1 MTDPNQYN
9 PQNPQ
14 QAQQYGGY
22 GSYGQ
27 NDYGQQAPQYGA
39 PDYGQQAP
47 QYGAPQYS
55 APQYGNAAG
64 YNQQQPQY
72 GAPQPQPQGSGSFFA
87 LTAPLDQPAYN
98 CTIGEAFIRF
108 WKKYATFKGRASRG
122 EFWWWVL
129 CTFIIQIAFA
139 VIFAVLGAIID
150 SNTANGMRSF
160 VNTIWALATIVPSLA
175 LSVRRLHDTNKAGT
189 TLVILYA
196 IDFIGGVL
204 LSVGLVMTGLGAIS
218 VIGGGS
224 SSTGAAGILLLIIG
238 FIACLATSIVLI
250 VLMAKKTDPA
260 GARFDDPAA
269 GNGYTPQ
276 PRACHRPQPHNTPR
290 TALRH
295 RSPTRTQRLFRRQP
309 LIRIRQPLRHLQCL
323 RRLRQ
328 CPPQTRMALRPQPR
342 QPPTLRTATRM
353 ALLTE
358 LRPISTQHLRCQP
371 LQPPSTLRPPRQLR
385 MQPRHP
391 KPLPCRACLR
401 CLRFRNSPPSLT
413 RRSSIAPRSATIRRA
428 RPHTDPTIPTIPTIL
443 PCTATYSID
452 EICRF
457 STELKNRTCNNQY
470 YIKKIPAP
478 QSQVPGFSYS
488 YIDNSH

>member
-27 NDYGQQAPQYGA
+27 N
-39 PDYGQQAP
+39 DYGQQAP

-224 SSTGAAGILLLIIG
+224 SSTGVAGILLLIIG

-250 VLMAKKTDPA
+250 VLMAKKTIQPA
-260 GARFDDPAA
+260 HASTIRQPATA
-269 GNGYTPQ
+269 TPQ

-428 RPHTDPTIPTIPTIL
+428 RPRTDPTIPTIPTIL
-443 PCTATYSID
+443 PRTATYSTD
-452 EICRF
+452 EICLF

>member
-150 SNTANGMRSF
+150 SNTANGMQSF

-269 GNGYTPQ
+269 TNTPYGNPYGAPYGTPTDQYAAPAMPAAPAAQYTPAA
-276 PRACHRPQPHNTPR
+276 PATPHAAP
-290 TALRH
+290 APEAPSMPSMPPL
-295 RSPTRTQRLFRRQP
+295 PTVPEQ
-309 LIRIRQPLRHLQCL
+309 
-323 RRLRQ
+323 
-328 CPPQTRMALRPQPR
+328 
-342 QPPTLRTATRM
+342 
-353 ALLTE
+353 
-358 LRPISTQHLRCQP
+358 STQLDQT
-371 LQPPSTLRPPRQLR
+371 QFDRPTFGNDSQGQTPYGSD
-385 MQPRHP
+385 
-391 KPLPCRACLR
+391 
-401 CLRFRNSPPSLT
+401 NSDDSD
-413 RRSSIAPRSATIRRA
+413 
-428 RPHTDPTIPTIPTIL
+428 DPTVYGNI
-443 PCTATYSID
+443 
-452 EICRF
+452 
-457 STELKNRTCNNQY
+457 Q
-470 YIKKIPAP
+470 
-478 QSQVPGFSYS
+478 
-488 YIDNSH
+488 H

>member
-27 NDYGQQAPQYGA
+27 N
-39 PDYGQQAP
+39 DYGQQAP

-224 SSTGAAGILLLIIG
+224 SSTGVAGILLLIIG

-269 GNGYTPQ
+269 GNGYAPAPGMPPTATAQYAPNGTPA
-276 PRACHRPQPHNTPR
+276 PVADPYAAAVPTPTADPYTAAAPAPAMPAPTPAMPTADPYGAPTPAPAATNTPYGN
-290 TALRH
+290 
-295 RSPTRTQRLFRRQP
+295 PYG
-309 LIRIRQPLRHLQCL
+309 
-323 RRLRQ
+323 
-328 CPPQTRMALRPQPR
+328 
-342 QPPTLRTATRM
+342 
-353 ALLTE
+353 
-358 LRPISTQHLRCQP
+358 
-371 LQPPSTLRPPRQLR
+371 
-385 MQPRHP
+385 
-391 KPLPCRACLR
+391 
-401 CLRFRNSPPSLT
+401 
-413 RRSSIAPRSATIRRA
+413 AP
-428 RPHTDPTIPTIPTIL
+428 
-443 PCTATYSID
+443 Y
-452 EICRF
+452 
-457 STELKNRTCNNQY
+457 
-470 YIKKIPAP
+470 
-478 QSQVPGFSYS
+478 G
-488 YIDNSH
+488 

>member
-139 VIFAVLGAIID
+139 IIFALLGAIIG
-150 SNTANGMRSF
+150 SNTANGMQSF

-224 SSTGAAGILLLIIG
+224 SSTGAAGTLLLIIG

-260 GARFDDPAA
+260 GARSTIRQPATA
-269 GNGYTPQ
+269 TPQ
-276 PRACHRPQPHNTPR
+276 PRHATGRNRTIRPERHSG
-290 TALRH
+290 H

-391 KPLPCRACLR
+391 KPLPCRACR
-401 CLRFRNSPPSLT
+401 PCLRFRNSPPSLT

-428 RPHTDPTIPTIPTIL
+428 RPRTDPTIPTIPTDPTIPTIL
-443 PCTATYSID
+443 PCTATYSTD

-457 STELKNRTCNNQY
+457 STELKN
-470 YIKKIPAP
+470 
-478 QSQVPGFSYS
+478 
-488 YIDNSH
+488 

>member
-64 YNQQQPQY
+64 YNQQQAPQY

-150 SNTANGMRSF
+150 SNTANGMQSF

-269 GNGYTPQ
+269 GNGYAPAPGMPPTATAQYAPNGTPA
-276 PRACHRPQPHNTPR
+276 PVADPYAAAVPTPTADPYTAAAPAPAMPAPTPAMPTADPYGAPTPAPAATNTPYGNPYGVPYG
-290 TALRH
+290 T
-295 RSPTRTQRLFRRQP
+295 PTDQYAAPAMPAAPAAQYTPAAPATPHAAPAPEAPSMPSMPP
-309 LIRIRQPLRHLQCL
+309 L
-323 RRLRQ
+323 
-328 CPPQTRMALRPQPR
+328 
-342 QPPTLRTATRM
+342 PTVP
-353 ALLTE
+353 E
-358 LRPISTQHLRCQP
+358 QSTQLDQT
-371 LQPPSTLRPPRQLR
+371 QFDRPTFGNDSQGQTPYGSD
-385 MQPRHP
+385 
-391 KPLPCRACLR
+391 
-401 CLRFRNSPPSLT
+401 NSDDSD
-413 RRSSIAPRSATIRRA
+413 
-428 RPHTDPTIPTIPTIL
+428 DPTVYGNI
-443 PCTATYSID
+443 
-452 EICRF
+452 
-457 STELKNRTCNNQY
+457 Q
-470 YIKKIPAP
+470 
-478 QSQVPGFSYS
+478 
-488 YIDNSH
+488 H

>member
-27 NDYGQQAPQYGA
+27 NDYGQQT
-39 PDYGQQAP
+39 P

-269 GNGYTPQ
+269 GNGYAQ

-428 RPHTDPTIPTIPTIL
+428 RPRTDPTIPTIPTIL

>member
-1 MTDPNQYN
+1 
-9 PQNPQ
+9 
-14 QAQQYGGY
+14 
-22 GSYGQ
+22 
-27 NDYGQQAPQYGA
+27 
-39 PDYGQQAP
+39 
-47 QYGAPQYS
+47 
-55 APQYGNAAG
+55 
-64 YNQQQPQY
+64 
-72 GAPQPQPQGSGSFFA
+72 
-87 LTAPLDQPAYN
+87 
-98 CTIGEAFIRF
+98 
-108 WKKYATFKGRASRG
+108 
-122 EFWWWVL
+122 
-129 CTFIIQIAFA
+129 
-139 VIFAVLGAIID
+139 
-150 SNTANGMRSF
+150 MRSF

-269 GNGYTPQ
+269 GNGYAPA
-276 PRACHRPQPHNTPR
+276 PGM
-290 TALRH
+290 
-295 RSPTRTQRLFRRQP
+295 SPTATAQYAP
-309 LIRIRQPLRHLQCL
+309 NGTPA
-323 RRLRQ
+323 
-328 CPPQTRMALRPQPR
+328 PVADPYAAAVPTPTADPYTAAAPAPAMPAPTPAMPTADPYGLRPQPR
-342 QPPTLRTATRM
+342 QPLTLRTATRM

-428 RPHTDPTIPTIPTIL
+428 RPRTDPTIPTIPTIL

-470 YIKKIPAP
+470 CIKKIPAP

>member
-27 NDYGQQAPQYGA
+27 NDYGQQAPQYN
-39 PDYGQQAP
+39 
-47 QYGAPQYS
+47 
-55 APQYGNAAG
+55 NAVG
-64 YNQQQPQY
+64 YNQQPQY

-139 VIFAVLGAIID
+139 VIFALLGAIIG
-150 SNTANGMRSF
+150 SNTANGMQNF
-160 VNTIWALATIVPSLA
+160 VNTIWVLATIVPPLA

-224 SSTGAAGILLLIIG
+224 SSTGVAGILLLIIG

-269 GNGYTPQ
+269 GNGYAPAPGMPPAATAQYAPNGTPA
-276 PRACHRPQPHNTPR
+276 PVADPYAAAVPTPTADPYTAAAPAPAMPAPTPAMPTADPYGAPTPAPAATNTPYGNPYGAPYG
-290 TALRH
+290 T
-295 RSPTRTQRLFRRQP
+295 PTDQYAAPAMPAAPAAQYTPAAPAAPYAAPAPEAPSMPSMPP
-309 LIRIRQPLRHLQCL
+309 LPTVPTVPTMPSV
-323 RRLRQ
+323 
-328 CPPQTRMALRPQPR
+328 PPVPEQ
-342 QPPTLRTATRM
+342 
-353 ALLTE
+353 
-358 LRPISTQHLRCQP
+358 STQLDQT
-371 LQPPSTLRPPRQLR
+371 QFDRPTFGNDSQGQTPYG
-385 MQPRHP
+385 
-391 KPLPCRACLR
+391 
-401 CLRFRNSPPSLT
+401 SDDSD
-413 RRSSIAPRSATIRRA
+413 
-428 RPHTDPTIPTIPTIL
+428 DPTVYGNI
-443 PCTATYSID
+443 
-452 EICRF
+452 
-457 STELKNRTCNNQY
+457 Q
-470 YIKKIPAP
+470 
-478 QSQVPGFSYS
+478 
-488 YIDNSH
+488 H

>member
-27 NDYGQQAPQYGA
+27 NDYGQQA
-39 PDYGQQAP
+39 
-47 QYGAPQYS
+47 
-55 APQYGNAAG
+55 
-64 YNQQQPQY
+64 PQY

-224 SSTGAAGILLLIIG
+224 SSTGTAGILLLIIG

-269 GNGYTPQ
+269 GNGYAPA
-276 PRACHRPQPHNTPR
+276 PG
-290 TALRH
+290 
-295 RSPTRTQRLFRRQP
+295 
-309 LIRIRQPLRHLQCL
+309 
-323 RRLRQ
+323 
-328 CPPQTRMALRPQPR
+328 M
-342 QPPTLRTATRM
+342 PPTATAQYAPNGTPAPVTDPYAAAVPTPTADPYTAAAPAPAM
-353 ALLTE
+353 PAPTPAMPTADPYGAPYGTPTDQYAAPAMPAAPAAQYTPAAPATPHAAPAPEAPSMPSMPPLPTVPE
-358 LRPISTQHLRCQP
+358 QSTQLDQT
-371 LQPPSTLRPPRQLR
+371 QFDRPTFGNDSQGQTPYGSD
-385 MQPRHP
+385 
-391 KPLPCRACLR
+391 
-401 CLRFRNSPPSLT
+401 NSDDSD
-413 RRSSIAPRSATIRRA
+413 
-428 RPHTDPTIPTIPTIL
+428 DPTVYGNI
-443 PCTATYSID
+443 
-452 EICRF
+452 
-457 STELKNRTCNNQY
+457 Q
-470 YIKKIPAP
+470 
-478 QSQVPGFSYS
+478 
-488 YIDNSH
+488 H

>member
-14 QAQQYGGY
+14 QAPQYGGY

-39 PDYGQQAP
+39 P
-47 QYGAPQYS
+47 QYGAPQYN
-55 APQYGNAAG
+55 NAAG
-64 YNQQQPQY
+64 YNQQPQY

-150 SNTANGMRSF
+150 SNTANGMKSF

-204 LSVGLVMTGLGAIS
+204 LNVGLVMTGLGAIS
-218 VIGGGS
+218 VISGES

-238 FIACLATSIVLI
+238 FIACLATSIVII
-250 VLMAKKTDPA
+250 VFMAKKTDPA

-269 GNGYTPQ
+269 GNGYAPA
-276 PRACHRPQPHNTPR
+276 PG
-290 TALRH
+290 
-295 RSPTRTQRLFRRQP
+295 
-309 LIRIRQPLRHLQCL
+309 
-323 RRLRQ
+323 
-328 CPPQTRMALRPQPR
+328 M
-342 QPPTLRTATRM
+342 PPTATAQYAPNGTPAPVTDPYAAAVPTPTADPYTAAAPAPAM
-353 ALLTE
+353 PAPTPAMPTADPYGAPYGTPTDQYAAPAMPAAPAAQYTPAAPATPHAAPAPEAPSMPSMPPLPTVPE
-358 LRPISTQHLRCQP
+358 QSTQLDQT
-371 LQPPSTLRPPRQLR
+371 QFDRPTFGNDSQGQTPYGSD
-385 MQPRHP
+385 
-391 KPLPCRACLR
+391 
-401 CLRFRNSPPSLT
+401 NSDDSD
-413 RRSSIAPRSATIRRA
+413 
-428 RPHTDPTIPTIPTIL
+428 DPTVYGNI
-443 PCTATYSID
+443 
-452 EICRF
+452 
-457 STELKNRTCNNQY
+457 Q
-470 YIKKIPAP
+470 
-478 QSQVPGFSYS
+478 
-488 YIDNSH
+488 H

>member
-150 SNTANGMRSF
+150 SNTANGMQSF

-269 GNGYTPQ
+269 GNGYAPA
-276 PRACHRPQPHNTPR
+276 PGMHRPQPHNTPR

-295 RSPTRTQRLFRRQP
+295 RSPTRTQRPVPTPTADPYTAARSGTCNACADSGNAHRRPVWRSDPSPGSHQHSVRQP
-309 LIRIRQPLRHLQCL
+309 VWRSL
-323 RRLRQ
+323 
-328 CPPQTRMALRPQPR
+328 
-342 QPPTLRTATRM
+342 
-353 ALLTE
+353 
-358 LRPISTQHLRCQP
+358 
-371 LQPPSTLRPPRQLR
+371 
-385 MQPRHP
+385 
-391 KPLPCRACLR
+391 
-401 CLRFRNSPPSLT
+401 RNSDRSVRST
-413 RRSSIAPRSATIRRA
+413 CDASRSSRPVHSGRPGNSACSPGTRSPFHAEHASAAYGSGTV
-428 RPHTDPTIPTIPTIL
+428 H
-443 PCTATYSID
+443 
-452 EICRF
+452 
-457 STELKNRTCNNQY
+457 
-470 YIKKIPAP
+470 PA
-478 QSQVPGFSYS
+478 
-488 YIDNSH
+488 

>member
-55 APQYGNAAG
+55 
-64 YNQQQPQY
+64 
-72 GAPQPQPQGSGSFFA
+72 APQPQPQGSGSFFA

-150 SNTANGMRSF
+150 SNTANGMQSF

-224 SSTGAAGILLLIIG
+224 SSTGVAGILLLIIG

-269 GNGYTPQ
+269 GNGYAPAPGMPPTATAQYAPNGTPA
-276 PRACHRPQPHNTPR
+276 PVADPYAAAVPTP
-290 TALRH
+290 TAD
-295 RSPTRTQRLFRRQP
+295 PYTEP
-309 LIRIRQPLRHLQCL
+309 PRHLQCL

-328 CPPQTRMALRPQPR
+328 CPPQTRMAAPTPAPAATNTPYGNPYGVPYGTPTDQYAAPAMPAAPAA
-342 QPPTLRTATRM
+342 QYTPAAPATPHAAPAPEAPSMPSMPPLPTVP
-353 ALLTE
+353 E
-358 LRPISTQHLRCQP
+358 QSTQLDQT
-371 LQPPSTLRPPRQLR
+371 QFDRPTFGNDSQGQTPYGSD
-385 MQPRHP
+385 
-391 KPLPCRACLR
+391 
-401 CLRFRNSPPSLT
+401 NSDDSD
-413 RRSSIAPRSATIRRA
+413 
-428 RPHTDPTIPTIPTIL
+428 DPTVYGNI
-443 PCTATYSID
+443 
-452 EICRF
+452 
-457 STELKNRTCNNQY
+457 Q
-470 YIKKIPAP
+470 
-478 QSQVPGFSYS
+478 
-488 YIDNSH
+488 H

>member
-14 QAQQYGGY
+14 QAPQYGGY

-39 PDYGQQAP
+39 P
-47 QYGAPQYS
+47 QYGAPQYN
-55 APQYGNAAG
+55 NAAG
-64 YNQQQPQY
+64 YNQQPQY

-150 SNTANGMRSF
+150 SNTANGMKSF

-204 LSVGLVMTGLGAIS
+204 LNVGLVMTGLGAHFRNQWRIELNWRS
-218 VIGGGS
+218 RHTPADHRLHRMPSHVDRDHCVHGQEDRSSRRTLRRSGS
-224 SSTGAAGILLLIIG
+224 RQRLRPSPG
-238 FIACLATSIVLI
+238 
-250 VLMAKKTDPA
+250 MP
-260 GARFDDPAA
+260 PAA
-269 GNGYTPQ
+269 TAQYAPNGNPTPVADPYAAAVPTPTADPYAAAAPAPAMPAPTPAMPTADPYGAPTPAPAATNTPYGNPYGAPYGTPTDQYAAPAMPAAPAAQYTPAA
-276 PRACHRPQPHNTPR
+276 PAAPYAAPAPE
-290 TALRH
+290 A
-295 RSPTRTQRLFRRQP
+295 
-309 LIRIRQPLRHLQCL
+309 
-323 RRLRQ
+323 
-328 CPPQTRMALRPQPR
+328 
-342 QPPTLRTATRM
+342 
-353 ALLTE
+353 
-358 LRPISTQHLRCQP
+358 
-371 LQPPSTLRPPRQLR
+371 PSMPSMP
-385 MQPRHP
+385 
-391 KPLPCRACLR
+391 PLPTV
-401 CLRFRNSPPSLT
+401 PT
-413 RRSSIAPRSATIRRA
+413 V
-428 RPHTDPTIPTIPTIL
+428 PTIPSVPPVPEQSTQLDQTQFDRPTFGN
-443 PCTATYSID
+443 D
-452 EICRF
+452 
-457 STELKNRTCNNQY
+457 
-470 YIKKIPAP
+470 
-478 QSQVPGFSYS
+478 SQGQTPYGS
-488 YIDNSH
+488 DNSDDSDDPTVYGNIQH

>member
-269 GNGYTPQ
+269 GNGYAPAPGMPPTATAQYAPNGTPA
-276 PRACHRPQPHNTPR
+276 PVAD
-290 TALRH
+290 
-295 RSPTRTQRLFRRQP
+295 RTQRLFRRQP

-353 ALLTE
+353 ALLTK

-428 RPHTDPTIPTIPTIL
+428 RPRTDPTIPTIPTIL

>member
-224 SSTGAAGILLLIIG
+224 SSTGTAGILLLIIG

-260 GARFDDPAA
+260 GARFDAPAPAMPAPTPAMPTADPYGAPTPAPAA
-269 GNGYTPQ
+269 TNTPYGNPYGAPYGTPTDQYAAPAMPAAPAAQYTPAA
-276 PRACHRPQPHNTPR
+276 PATPHAAP
-290 TALRH
+290 APEAPSMPSMPPL
-295 RSPTRTQRLFRRQP
+295 PTVPEQ
-309 LIRIRQPLRHLQCL
+309 
-323 RRLRQ
+323 
-328 CPPQTRMALRPQPR
+328 
-342 QPPTLRTATRM
+342 
-353 ALLTE
+353 
-358 LRPISTQHLRCQP
+358 STQLDQT
-371 LQPPSTLRPPRQLR
+371 QFDRPTFGNDSQGQTPYG
-385 MQPRHP
+385 PD
-391 KPLPCRACLR
+391 
-401 CLRFRNSPPSLT
+401 NSDDSD
-413 RRSSIAPRSATIRRA
+413 
-428 RPHTDPTIPTIPTIL
+428 DPTVYGNI
-443 PCTATYSID
+443 
-452 EICRF
+452 
-457 STELKNRTCNNQY
+457 Q
-470 YIKKIPAP
+470 
-478 QSQVPGFSYS
+478 
-488 YIDNSH
+488 H

>member
-27 NDYGQQAPQYGA
+27 N
-39 PDYGQQAP
+39 DYGQQAP

-150 SNTANGMRSF
+150 SNTANGMQSF

-269 GNGYTPQ
+269 GNGYAPAPGMPPTATAQYAPNGTPA
-276 PRACHRPQPHNTPR
+276 PVADPYAAAVPTPTADPYTAAAPAPAMPAPTPAMPTADPYGAPTPAPAATNTPYGNPYGGS
-290 TALRH
+290 LRNSD
-295 RSPTRTQRLFRRQP
+295 RSVRSTCDASRSSRPVHSGRPGNSACSPGTRAPSMPSMPPLPTVPEQ
-309 LIRIRQPLRHLQCL
+309 
-323 RRLRQ
+323 
-328 CPPQTRMALRPQPR
+328 
-342 QPPTLRTATRM
+342 
-353 ALLTE
+353 
-358 LRPISTQHLRCQP
+358 STQLDQT
-371 LQPPSTLRPPRQLR
+371 QFDRPTFGNDSQGQTPYGSD
-385 MQPRHP
+385 
-391 KPLPCRACLR
+391 
-401 CLRFRNSPPSLT
+401 NSDDSD
-413 RRSSIAPRSATIRRA
+413 
-428 RPHTDPTIPTIPTIL
+428 DPTVYGNI
-443 PCTATYSID
+443 
-452 EICRF
+452 
-457 STELKNRTCNNQY
+457 Q
-470 YIKKIPAP
+470 
-478 QSQVPGFSYS
+478 
-488 YIDNSH
+488 H

>member
-224 SSTGAAGILLLIIG
+224 SSTGTAGILLLIIG

-269 GNGYTPQ
+269 APAPAMPAPTPAMPTADPYGAPYGTPTDQYAAPAMPAAPAAQYTPAA
-276 PRACHRPQPHNTPR
+276 PATPHAAP
-290 TALRH
+290 APEAPSMPSMPPL
-295 RSPTRTQRLFRRQP
+295 PTVPEQ
-309 LIRIRQPLRHLQCL
+309 
-323 RRLRQ
+323 
-328 CPPQTRMALRPQPR
+328 
-342 QPPTLRTATRM
+342 
-353 ALLTE
+353 
-358 LRPISTQHLRCQP
+358 STQLDQT
-371 LQPPSTLRPPRQLR
+371 QFDRPTFGNDSQGQTPYG
-385 MQPRHP
+385 PD
-391 KPLPCRACLR
+391 
-401 CLRFRNSPPSLT
+401 NSDDSD
-413 RRSSIAPRSATIRRA
+413 
-428 RPHTDPTIPTIPTIL
+428 DPTVYGNI
-443 PCTATYSID
+443 
-452 EICRF
+452 
-457 STELKNRTCNNQY
+457 Q
-470 YIKKIPAP
+470 
-478 QSQVPGFSYS
+478 
-488 YIDNSH
+488 H

>member
-224 SSTGAAGILLLIIG
+224 SSTGTAGILLLIIG

-269 GNGYTPQ
+269 APAPAMPAPTPAMPTADPYGAPTPAPAATNTPYGNPYGAPYGTPTDQYAAPAMPAAPAAQYTPAA
-276 PRACHRPQPHNTPR
+276 PATPHAAP
-290 TALRH
+290 APEAPSMPSMPPL
-295 RSPTRTQRLFRRQP
+295 PTVPEQ
-309 LIRIRQPLRHLQCL
+309 
-323 RRLRQ
+323 
-328 CPPQTRMALRPQPR
+328 
-342 QPPTLRTATRM
+342 
-353 ALLTE
+353 
-358 LRPISTQHLRCQP
+358 STQLDQT
-371 LQPPSTLRPPRQLR
+371 QFDRPTFGNDSQGQTPYG
-385 MQPRHP
+385 PD
-391 KPLPCRACLR
+391 
-401 CLRFRNSPPSLT
+401 NSDDSD
-413 RRSSIAPRSATIRRA
+413 
-428 RPHTDPTIPTIPTIL
+428 DPTVYGNI
-443 PCTATYSID
+443 
-452 EICRF
+452 
-457 STELKNRTCNNQY
+457 Q
-470 YIKKIPAP
+470 
-478 QSQVPGFSYS
+478 
-488 YIDNSH
+488 H

>member
-27 NDYGQQAPQYGA
+27 NDYGQQT
-39 PDYGQQAP
+39 P

-150 SNTANGMRSF
+150 SNTANGMQSF

-224 SSTGAAGILLLIIG
+224 SSTGAAGI
-238 FIACLATSIVLI
+238 TPV
-250 VLMAKKTDPA
+250 DH
-260 GARFDDPAA
+260 RFHRMPGHVD
-269 GNGYTPQ
+269 
-276 PRACHRPQPHNTPR
+276 RAHCAHGQEDRSSRR
-290 TALRH
+290 TLR
-295 RSPTRTQRLFRRQP
+295 RSGSRQRL
-309 LIRIRQPLRHLQCL
+309 
-323 RRLRQ
+323 
-328 CPPQTRMALRPQPR
+328 RPSPGH
-342 QPPTLRTATRM
+342 ATD
-353 ALLTE
+353 
-358 LRPISTQHLRCQP
+358 
-371 LQPPSTLRPPRQLR
+371 
-385 MQPRHP
+385 
-391 KPLPCRACLR
+391 
-401 CLRFRNSPPSLT
+401 RN
-413 RRSSIAPRSATIRRA
+413 RTIRPERHSGTGR
-428 RPHTDPTIPTIPTIL
+428 RPVRSGCSD
-443 PCTATYSID
+443 A
-452 EICRF
+452 
-457 STELKNRTCNNQY
+457 NR
-470 YIKKIPAP
+470 
-478 QSQVPGFSYS
+478 
-488 YIDNSH
+488 

>member
-14 QAQQYGGY
+14 QAPQYGGY

-39 PDYGQQAP
+39 P
-47 QYGAPQYS
+47 QYGAPQYN
-55 APQYGNAAG
+55 NAAG
-64 YNQQQPQY
+64 YNQQPQY

-150 SNTANGMRSF
+150 SNTANGMQSF

-224 SSTGAAGILLLIIG
+224 SSTGTAGILLLIIG

-269 GNGYTPQ
+269 GNGYAPA
-276 PRACHRPQPHNTPR
+276 PG
-290 TALRH
+290 
-295 RSPTRTQRLFRRQP
+295 
-309 LIRIRQPLRHLQCL
+309 
-323 RRLRQ
+323 
-328 CPPQTRMALRPQPR
+328 M
-342 QPPTLRTATRM
+342 PPTATAQYAPNGTPAPVADPYAAAVPTPTADPYTAAAPAPAM
-353 ALLTE
+353 PAPTPAMPTADPYGAPYGTPTDQYAAPAMPAAPAAQYTPAAPAAPYAAPAPE
-358 LRPISTQHLRCQP
+358 A
-371 LQPPSTLRPPRQLR
+371 PSMPSMP
-385 MQPRHP
+385 
-391 KPLPCRACLR
+391 PLPTV
-401 CLRFRNSPPSLT
+401 PT
-413 RRSSIAPRSATIRRA
+413 V
-428 RPHTDPTIPTIPTIL
+428 PTIPSVPPVPEQSTQLDQTQFDRPTFGN
-443 PCTATYSID
+443 D
-452 EICRF
+452 
-457 STELKNRTCNNQY
+457 
-470 YIKKIPAP
+470 
-478 QSQVPGFSYS
+478 SQGQTPYGS
-488 YIDNSH
+488 DNSDDSDDPTVYGNIQH

>member
-150 SNTANGMRSF
+150 SNTANGMQSF

-269 GNGYTPQ
+269 GNGYAPA
-276 PRACHRPQPHNTPR
+276 RACHRPQPHNTPR

-428 RPHTDPTIPTIPTIL
+428 RPRTDPTIPTIPTIL
-443 PCTATYSID
+443 PCTATYSTD

-457 STELKNRTCNNQY
+457 SAELKNRTCNNQY

>member
-27 NDYGQQAPQYGA
+27 NDYGQQVPQYGA

-150 SNTANGMRSF
+150 SNTANGMQSF

-269 GNGYTPQ
+269 GNGYAPAPDMPPTATAQYAPNGTPA
-276 PRACHRPQPHNTPR
+276 PVADPYAAAVPTPTADPYTAAAPAPAMPAPTPAMPTADPYGAPTPAPAATNTPYGNPYGAPYG
-290 TALRH
+290 T
-295 RSPTRTQRLFRRQP
+295 PTDQYAAPAMPAAPAAQ
-309 LIRIRQPLRHLQCL
+309 
-323 RRLRQ
+323 
-328 CPPQTRMALRPQPR
+328 
-342 QPPTLRTATRM
+342 
-353 ALLTE
+353 
-358 LRPISTQHLRCQP
+358 S
-371 LQPPSTLRPPRQLR
+371 LRPPRQLR

-428 RPHTDPTIPTIPTIL
+428 RPRTDPTIPTIPTIL
-443 PCTATYSID
+443 PCTATYSTD

>member
-27 NDYGQQAPQYGA
+27 N
-39 PDYGQQAP
+39 DYGQQAP

-72 GAPQPQPQGSGSFFA
+72 GAPQPQPQRSGSFFA

-139 VIFAVLGAIID
+139 VIFAVLDAIID

-224 SSTGAAGILLLIIG
+224 SSTGVAGILLLIIG

-269 GNGYTPQ
+269 GNGYAPAPGMPPTATAQYAPNGTPA
-276 PRACHRPQPHNTPR
+276 PVADPYAAAVPTPTADPYTAAAPAPAMPAPTPAMPTADPYGAPTPAPAATNTPYGNPYGAPYG
-290 TALRH
+290 T
-295 RSPTRTQRLFRRQP
+295 PTDQYAAPAMPAAPAAQYTP
-309 LIRIRQPLRHLQCL
+309 
-323 RRLRQ
+323 
-328 CPPQTRMALRPQPR
+328 A
-342 QPPTLRTATRM
+342 A
-353 ALLTE
+353 
-358 LRPISTQHLRCQP
+358 
-371 LQPPSTLRPPRQLR
+371 RQLR

-428 RPHTDPTIPTIPTIL
+428 RPRTDPTIPTIPTIL
-443 PCTATYSID
+443 PRTATYSTD
-452 EICRF
+452 EICLF

>member
-55 APQYGNAAG
+55 
-64 YNQQQPQY
+64 
-72 GAPQPQPQGSGSFFA
+72 APQPQPQGSGSFFA

-224 SSTGAAGILLLIIG
+224 SSTGTAGILLLIIG

-269 GNGYTPQ
+269 GNGYAPAPGMPPTATAQYAPNGTPA
-276 PRACHRPQPHNTPR
+276 PVADPYAAAVPTPTADPYTAAAPAPAMPAPTPAMPTADPYGAPTPAPAATNTPYGNPYGAPYG
-290 TALRH
+290 T
-295 RSPTRTQRLFRRQP
+295 PTDQYAAPAMPAAPAAQYTP
-309 LIRIRQPLRHLQCL
+309 AAP
-323 RRLRQ
+323 
-328 CPPQTRMALRPQPR
+328 
-342 QPPTLRTATRM
+342 ATPH
-353 ALLTE
+353 AAPAPE
-358 LRPISTQHLRCQP
+358 A
-371 LQPPSTLRPPRQLR
+371 
-385 MQPRHP
+385 
-391 KPLPCRACLR
+391 LPCRACLR

-428 RPHTDPTIPTIPTIL
+428 RPRTDPTIPTIPTIL
-443 PCTATYSID
+443 PCTATYSTD

>member
-27 NDYGQQAPQYGA
+27 N
-39 PDYGQQAP
+39 DYGQQAP

-224 SSTGAAGILLLIIG
+224 SSTGVAGILLLIIG

-250 VLMAKKTDPA
+250 VLMAKRPIQPA
-260 GARFDDPAA
+260 HASTIRQPATA
-269 GNGYTPQ
+269 TPQ

-428 RPHTDPTIPTIPTIL
+428 RPRTDPTIPTIPTIL
-443 PCTATYSID
+443 PRTATYSTD
-452 EICRF
+452 EICLF

>member
-224 SSTGAAGILLLIIG
+224 SSTGTAGILLLIIG

-269 GNGYTPQ
+269 GNGYAPA
-276 PRACHRPQPHNTPR
+276 PG
-290 TALRH
+290 
-295 RSPTRTQRLFRRQP
+295 
-309 LIRIRQPLRHLQCL
+309 
-323 RRLRQ
+323 
-328 CPPQTRMALRPQPR
+328 M
-342 QPPTLRTATRM
+342 PPTLRTATRM

-428 RPHTDPTIPTIPTIL
+428 RPRTDPTIPTIPTIL

>member
-27 NDYGQQAPQYGA
+27 N
-39 PDYGQQAP
+39 DYGQQAP

-224 SSTGAAGILLLIIG
+224 SSTGVAGILLLIIG
-238 FIACLATSIVLI
+238 FIA
-250 VLMAKKTDPA
+250 
-260 GARFDDPAA
+260 
-269 GNGYTPQ
+269 
-276 PRACHRPQPHNTPR
+276 
-290 TALRH
+290 
-295 RSPTRTQRLFRRQP
+295 
-309 LIRIRQPLRHLQCL
+309 
-323 RRLRQ
+323 
-328 CPPQTRMALRPQPR
+328 
-342 QPPTLRTATRM
+342 
-353 ALLTE
+353 
-358 LRPISTQHLRCQP
+358 
-371 LQPPSTLRPPRQLR
+371 
-385 MQPRHP
+385 
-391 KPLPCRACLR
+391 
-401 CLRFRNSPPSLT
+401 
-413 RRSSIAPRSATIRRA
+413 
-428 RPHTDPTIPTIPTIL
+428 
-443 PCTATYSID
+443 
-452 EICRF
+452 
-457 STELKNRTCNNQY
+457 
-470 YIKKIPAP
+470 
-478 QSQVPGFSYS
+478 
-488 YIDNSH
+488 

>member
-14 QAQQYGGY
+14 QAPQYGGY

-39 PDYGQQAP
+39 P
-47 QYGAPQYS
+47 QYGAPQYN
-55 APQYGNAAG
+55 NAAG
-64 YNQQQPQY
+64 YNQQPQY

-150 SNTANGMRSF
+150 SNTANGMKSF

-204 LSVGLVMTGLGAIS
+204 LNVGLVMTGLGAIS
-218 VIGGGS
+218 VISGES

-238 FIACLATSIVLI
+238 FIACLATSIVII
-250 VLMAKKTDPA
+250 VFMAKKTDPA

-269 GNGYTPQ
+269 GNGYAPAPGMPPAATAQYAPNGNPTPVAD
-276 PRACHRPQPHNTPR
+276 PYAAAVPTPTADPYAAAAPAPAMPAPTPAMPTAGPYGAPTPAPAATNTPYGNPYGAPYG
-290 TALRH
+290 T
-295 RSPTRTQRLFRRQP
+295 PTDQYAAPAMPAAPAAQYTPAAPATPHAAPAPEAPSMPSMPP
-309 LIRIRQPLRHLQCL
+309 L
-323 RRLRQ
+323 
-328 CPPQTRMALRPQPR
+328 
-342 QPPTLRTATRM
+342 PTVP
-353 ALLTE
+353 E
-358 LRPISTQHLRCQP
+358 QSTQLDQT
-371 LQPPSTLRPPRQLR
+371 QFDRPTFGNDSQGQTPYG
-385 MQPRHP
+385 
-391 KPLPCRACLR
+391 
-401 CLRFRNSPPSLT
+401 SDDSDD
-413 RRSSIAPRSATIRRA
+413 SD
-428 RPHTDPTIPTIPTIL
+428 DPTAYGNI
-443 PCTATYSID
+443 
-452 EICRF
+452 
-457 STELKNRTCNNQY
+457 Q
-470 YIKKIPAP
+470 
-478 QSQVPGFSYS
+478 
-488 YIDNSH
+488 H

>member
-150 SNTANGMRSF
+150 SNTANGMQSF

-269 GNGYTPQ
+269 GNGYAPAPGMPPTATAQYAPNGTPAPVADPYAAAVPTPTADPYTAAAPAPAMPAPTPAMPTADPYGAPTPAPGSHQHSVRQ
-276 PRACHRPQPHNTPR
+276 PVWRSLRNSDRSVRGTCDASRSSRPVHSGRPGNSACSPGT
-290 TALRH
+290 
-295 RSPTRTQRLFRRQP
+295 RSPFHAEHASAAYGSGTV
-309 LIRIRQPLRHLQCL
+309 
-323 RRLRQ
+323 
-328 CPPQTRMALRPQPR
+328 
-342 QPPTLRTATRM
+342 
-353 ALLTE
+353 
-358 LRPISTQHLRCQP
+358 
-371 LQPPSTLRPPRQLR
+371 
-385 MQPRHP
+385 HP
-391 KPLPCRACLR
+391 A
-401 CLRFRNSPPSLT
+401 
-413 RRSSIAPRSATIRRA
+413 
-428 RPHTDPTIPTIPTIL
+428 
-443 PCTATYSID
+443 
-452 EICRF
+452 
-457 STELKNRTCNNQY
+457 
-470 YIKKIPAP
+470 
-478 QSQVPGFSYS
+478 
-488 YIDNSH
+488 

>member
-27 NDYGQQAPQYGA
+27 NDYGQQAPQYN
-39 PDYGQQAP
+39 
-47 QYGAPQYS
+47 
-55 APQYGNAAG
+55 NAVG
-64 YNQQQPQY
+64 YNQQPQY

-139 VIFAVLGAIID
+139 VIFALLGAIIG
-150 SNTANGMRSF
+150 SNTANGMQNF
-160 VNTIWALATIVPSLA
+160 VNTIWVLATIVPSLA

-224 SSTGAAGILLLIIG
+224 SSTGVAGILLLIIG

-269 GNGYTPQ
+269 GNGYAPAPGMPPAATAQYAPNGTPAPVADPYAAAVPTPTADPYTAAAPAPAMPAPTPAMPTADPYGADPSPGSHQHSVRQ
-276 PRACHRPQPHNTPR
+276 PVWRSLRNSDRSVRSTGDAGRSSRPVHSGRPGSSVCGPGT
-290 TALRH
+290 
-295 RSPTRTQRLFRRQP
+295 RSPFHAEHASAAYGSDRSHHAVRASGSGTV
-309 LIRIRQPLRHLQCL
+309 
-323 RRLRQ
+323 
-328 CPPQTRMALRPQPR
+328 
-342 QPPTLRTATRM
+342 
-353 ALLTE
+353 
-358 LRPISTQHLRCQP
+358 
-371 LQPPSTLRPPRQLR
+371 
-385 MQPRHP
+385 HP
-391 KPLPCRACLR
+391 A
-401 CLRFRNSPPSLT
+401 
-413 RRSSIAPRSATIRRA
+413 
-428 RPHTDPTIPTIPTIL
+428 
-443 PCTATYSID
+443 
-452 EICRF
+452 
-457 STELKNRTCNNQY
+457 
-470 YIKKIPAP
+470 
-478 QSQVPGFSYS
+478 
-488 YIDNSH
+488 

>member
-87 LTAPLDQPAYN
+87 LPAPLDQPAYN

-204 LSVGLVMTGLGAIS
+204 L
-218 VIGGGS
+218 
-224 SSTGAAGILLLIIG
+224 IIG

-269 GNGYTPQ
+269 GNGYAPA
-276 PRACHRPQPHNTPR
+276 PG
-290 TALRH
+290 
-295 RSPTRTQRLFRRQP
+295 
-309 LIRIRQPLRHLQCL
+309 
-323 RRLRQ
+323 
-328 CPPQTRMALRPQPR
+328 M
-342 QPPTLRTATRM
+342 PPTATAQYAPNGTPAPVADPYAAAVPTPTADPYTAAAPAPAM
-353 ALLTE
+353 PAPTPAMPTADPYGAPYGTPTDQYAAPAMPAAPAAQYTPAAPATPHAAPAPEAPSMPSMPPLPTVPE
-358 LRPISTQHLRCQP
+358 QSTQLDQT
-371 LQPPSTLRPPRQLR
+371 QFDRPTFGNDSQGQTPYG
-385 MQPRHP
+385 
-391 KPLPCRACLR
+391 
-401 CLRFRNSPPSLT
+401 SDDSDD
-413 RRSSIAPRSATIRRA
+413 SD
-428 RPHTDPTIPTIPTIL
+428 DPTVYGNI
-443 PCTATYSID
+443 
-452 EICRF
+452 
-457 STELKNRTCNNQY
+457 Q
-470 YIKKIPAP
+470 
-478 QSQVPGFSYS
+478 
-488 YIDNSH
+488 H

>member
-224 SSTGAAGILLLIIG
+224 SSTGTAGILLLIIG

-250 VLMAKKTDPA
+250 VLMGQED
-260 GARFDDPAA
+260 RSS
-269 GNGYTPQ
+269 
-276 PRACHRPQPHNTPR
+276 RR
-290 TALRH
+290 TLR
-295 RSPTRTQRLFRRQP
+295 RSGSRQRL
-309 LIRIRQPLRHLQCL
+309 
-323 RRLRQ
+323 
-328 CPPQTRMALRPQPR
+328 RPSPGH
-342 QPPTLRTATRM
+342 ATD
-353 ALLTE
+353 
-358 LRPISTQHLRCQP
+358 
-371 LQPPSTLRPPRQLR
+371 
-385 MQPRHP
+385 
-391 KPLPCRACLR
+391 
-401 CLRFRNSPPSLT
+401 RN
-413 RRSSIAPRSATIRRA
+413 RTIRPERHSGTGR
-428 RPHTDPTIPTIPTIL
+428 RPVRSGCSD
-443 PCTATYSID
+443 A
-452 EICRF
+452 
-457 STELKNRTCNNQY
+457 NR
-470 YIKKIPAP
+470 
-478 QSQVPGFSYS
+478 
-488 YIDNSH
+488 

>member
-27 NDYGQQAPQYGA
+27 N
-39 PDYGQQAP
+39 DYGQQAP

-269 GNGYTPQ
+269 GNGYAPA
-276 PRACHRPQPHNTPR
+276 PGMP
-290 TALRH
+290 
-295 RSPTRTQRLFRRQP
+295 PTRTQRLFRRQP

-428 RPHTDPTIPTIPTIL
+428 RPRTDPTIPTIPTIL
-443 PCTATYSID
+443 PRTATYSTD
-452 EICRF
+452 EICLF

>member
-150 SNTANGMRSF
+150 SNTANGMQSF

-224 SSTGAAGILLLIIG
+224 SSTGAAGILLLH
-238 FIACLATSIVLI
+238 
-250 VLMAKKTDPA
+250 
-260 GARFDDPAA
+260 RFHRMPGHVD
-269 GNGYTPQ
+269 
-276 PRACHRPQPHNTPR
+276 RAHCAHGQEDRSSRR
-290 TALRH
+290 TLR
-295 RSPTRTQRLFRRQP
+295 RSGSRQRL
-309 LIRIRQPLRHLQCL
+309 
-323 RRLRQ
+323 
-328 CPPQTRMALRPQPR
+328 RPSPGH
-342 QPPTLRTATRM
+342 ATD
-353 ALLTE
+353 
-358 LRPISTQHLRCQP
+358 
-371 LQPPSTLRPPRQLR
+371 
-385 MQPRHP
+385 
-391 KPLPCRACLR
+391 
-401 CLRFRNSPPSLT
+401 RN
-413 RRSSIAPRSATIRRA
+413 RTIRPERHSGTGR
-428 RPHTDPTIPTIPTIL
+428 RPVRSGCSD
-443 PCTATYSID
+443 A
-452 EICRF
+452 
-457 STELKNRTCNNQY
+457 NR
-470 YIKKIPAP
+470 
-478 QSQVPGFSYS
+478 
-488 YIDNSH
+488 